1 MQNTDVVYFPIRDLF
16 VQHQQT
22 YRDLSGQHVYYIP
35 FLYTYACSFSFIQ
48 GKWLLSISTRAQVCD
63 KNTFVAFHNFQR
75 RHMLALR
82 SDLLSFLFQSLAIGT
97 KTKVHPQTP
106 HQVRVLR
113 ATPSLHQEKTSSQ
126 RTLPLSFRENRGI
139 FPRGNPLAHFFASF
153 SSLLICRSILLWS
166 FRACSSGTS
175 QKAISICL
183 SYCRIPK
190 GQCPAILF
198 SLPLLCSFLSFSLSF
213 YLLFWL
219 GSCSLN
225 SSFHQFSPLIFSFTF
240 YSLPSF
246 LFLFFQSTVK
256 TVLAPQF
263 LSFIFVH
270 RCFLP
275 LFSFLEKACW
285 RA

>member
-82 SDLLSFLFQSLAIGT
+82 SDLLSFLFQSLVIGT

-139 FPRGNPLAHFFASF
+139 FSRGNPLAHFFASF

-213 YLLFWL
+213 YLLFCL
-219 GSCSLN
+219 APVVSTLLSTNFLLL
-225 SSFHQFSPLIFSFTF
+225 SFR
-240 YSLPSF
+240 LPSI
-246 LFLFFQSTVK
+246 LFLPFYFC
-256 TVLAPQF
+256 
-263 LSFIFVH
+263 SFS
-270 RCFLP
+270 L
-275 LFSFLEKACW
+275 L
-285 RA
+285 

>member
-1 MQNTDVVYFPIRDLF
+1 
-16 VQHQQT
+16 
-22 YRDLSGQHVYYIP
+22 
-35 FLYTYACSFSFIQ
+35 
-48 GKWLLSISTRAQVCD
+48 
-63 KNTFVAFHNFQR
+63 
-75 RHMLALR
+75 MLALR
-82 SDLLSFLFQSLAIGT
+82 SDLLSFLFQSLVIGT

-106 HQVRVLR
+106 HQVRVRR
-113 ATPSLHQEKTSSQ
+113 ATPSLHQKKTSSQ

-198 SLPLLCSFLSFSLSF
+198 SLPLLCSFLSSSLSF

-225 SSFHQFSPLIFSFTF
+225 SSFNQFSPLLFSFTF
-240 YSLPSF
+240 YSLRSF
-246 LFLFFQSTVK
+246 LFLFWI
-256 TVLAPQF
+256 L
-263 LSFIFVH
+263 FIFCAH
-270 RCFLP
+270 IF
-275 LFSFLEKACW
+275 
-285 RA
+285 